1 MRRLIFIAGL
11 MLFFS
16 GITSNLTAQR
26 NSNIGY
32 YTIESECLG
41 SELDGSITLRAWG
54 TGRNR
59 FDAVDQAK
67 KNALR
72 EVIFKGI
79 RKGSPECN
87 QRPLLPEVNAE
98 MKYEDF
104 FNRFFSDRTD
114 DYKKFCSGKD
124 ERLDNKI
131 FRRGMGDSKMVT
143 YSVIVRVL
151 RAELKDYLAGGFSPQ
166 REPAE
171 INLPSIGIVREEKI
185 NWEYEIEPVSVGT
198 QGTYLIKV
206 WSYSRNPEL
215 AIEQAKRNAVHG
227 VIFKGFGGISGV
239 PGQHPLADSPNLEV
253 EQAEFFRNFFANG
266 GKYMKFVNITNDGS
280 VAAEDRLKIGKE
292 YKIGVVVS
300 VNVAGLRRDL
310 EEAGIIRS
318 LGSGT

>member
-1 MRRLIFIAGL
+1 

-171 INLPSIGIVREEKI
+171 INLPSAGIVREEKI

>member
-1 MRRLIFIAGL
+1 
-11 MLFFS
+11 MLLLS
-16 GITSNLTAQR
+16 GITSDLTAQR

-171 INLPSIGIVREEKI
+171 INLPSVGIVREEKI

>member
-1 MRRLIFIAGL
+1 
-11 MLFFS
+11 MLFLS
-16 GITSNLTAQR
+16 GITSDLTAQR
-26 NSNIGY
+26 NSNLGY

-171 INLPSIGIVREEKI
+171 INLPSVGIVRQEKI

>member
-1 MRRLIFIAGL
+1 
-11 MLFFS
+11 MLFLS
-16 GITSNLTAQR
+16 GITSDLTAQR

-171 INLPSIGIVREEKI
+171 INLPSVGIVREEKI

>member
-1 MRRLIFIAGL
+1 MKKTVLIVCL
-11 MLFFS
+11 MLVAGFWMVD
-16 GITSNLTAQR
+16 ITAQR

-32 YTIESECLG
+32 YTIEPECLG
-41 SELDGSITLRAWG
+41 TELDGSVTLRSWG

-67 KNALR
+67 KNAVR
-72 EVIFKGI
+72 DVIFKGI
-79 RKGSPECN
+79 RKGSSECN
-87 QRPLLPEVNAE
+87 PRPLLPEVNAE

-104 FNRFFSDRTD
+104 FNRFFSDKGG

-151 RAELKDYLAGGFSPQ
+151 RAELKDYLAGGFASPE
-166 REPAE
+166 RGE
-171 INLPSIGIVREEKI
+171 INLPSIGILKEEKI
-185 NWEYEIEPVSVGT
+185 NWNYEIEPVGVGT

-206 WSYSRNPEL
+206 WSYSKNPEV
-215 AIEQAKRNAVHG
+215 AIEQAKKNAVHG

-239 PGQHPLADSPNLEV
+239 PGQHPLTDNPNLEI

-266 GKYMKFVNITNDGS
+266 GKYMKFVNVTNDGS
-280 VAAEDRLKIGKE
+280 VAAEDRLKVGKE

-300 VNVAGLRRDL
+300 VNVAGLRKDL
-310 EEAGIIRS
+310 EDAGMIRS

>member
-1 MRRLIFIAGL
+1 
-11 MLFFS
+11 MLFLS
-16 GITSNLTAQR
+16 GITSDLTAQR

-171 INLPSIGIVREEKI
+171 INLPSVGIVRQEKI

-198 QGTYLIKV
+198 QGNYLIKV

-239 PGQHPLADSPNLEV
+239 PGQHPLADSPNLEM

>member
-1 MRRLIFIAGL
+1 
-11 MLFFS
+11 MLFLS
-16 GITSNLTAQR
+16 GITSDLTAQR

-54 TGRNR
+54 PGRNR

>member
-1 MRRLIFIAGL
+1 MLIL
-11 MLFFS
+11 S
-16 GITSNLTAQR
+16 GITSDMTAQR

-171 INLPSIGIVREEKI
+171 INLPSVGIVRQEKI

>member
-1 MRRLIFIAGL
+1 

-26 NSNIGY
+26 NSNLGY

-171 INLPSIGIVREEKI
+171 INLPSVGIVRQEKI

>member
-1 MRRLIFIAGL
+1 
-11 MLFFS
+11 MLFLS
-16 GITSNLTAQR
+16 GITSDLTAQR

-171 INLPSIGIVREEKI
+171 INLPSVGIVRQEKI

-266 GKYMKFVNITNDGS
+266 GKYMKFVNISNDGS

>member
-1 MRRLIFIAGL
+1 
-11 MLFFS
+11 MLFLS
-16 GITSNLTAQR
+16 GITSDLTAQR

-143 YSVIVRVL
+143 DSVIVRVL

-171 INLPSIGIVREEKI
+171 INLPSVGIVRQEKI

>member
-1 MRRLIFIAGL
+1 
-11 MLFFS
+11 MLFLS
-16 GITSNLTAQR
+16 GITSDLTAQR

-171 INLPSIGIVREEKI
+171 INLPSIGIVRQEKI

>member
-1 MRRLIFIAGL
+1 
-11 MLFFS
+11 MLFLS
-16 GITSNLTAQR
+16 GITSDLTAQR

-114 DYKKFCSGKD
+114 DYKKFCSGKA

-131 FRRGMGDSKMVT
+131 FRRGMGASKMVT

>member
-1 MRRLIFIAGL
+1 
-11 MLFFS
+11 MLFLS
-16 GITSNLTAQR
+16 GITSDLTAQR

-171 INLPSIGIVREEKI
+171 INLPSVGIVRQEKI

>member
-1 MRRLIFIAGL
+1 
-11 MLFFS
+11 MLFLS
-16 GITSNLTAQR
+16 GIISDLTAQR

>member
-1 MRRLIFIAGL
+1 
-11 MLFFS
+11 MLFLS
-16 GITSNLTAQR
+16 GITSDLTAQR

-124 ERLDNKI
+124 ELLDNKI

>member
-1 MRRLIFIAGL
+1 
-11 MLFFS
+11 MLFLS
-16 GITSNLTAQR
+16 GITSDLTAQR

-171 INLPSIGIVREEKI
+171 INLPSIGILREEKI

>member
-1 MRRLIFIAGL
+1 
-11 MLFFS
+11 MLFLS

-171 INLPSIGIVREEKI
+171 INLPSVGIVRQEKI

>member
-1 MRRLIFIAGL
+1 M
-11 MLFFS
+11 
-16 GITSNLTAQR
+16 
-26 NSNIGY
+26 
-32 YTIESECLG
+32 
-41 SELDGSITLRAWG
+41 
-54 TGRNR
+54 
-59 FDAVDQAK
+59 
-67 KNALR
+67 
-72 EVIFKGI
+72 IFKGI

-171 INLPSIGIVREEKI
+171 INLPSVGIVRQEKI

>member
-1 MRRLIFIAGL
+1 
-11 MLFFS
+11 MLFLS
-16 GITSNLTAQR
+16 GITSDLTAQR

-41 SELDGSITLRAWG
+41 SELDGSITLSSWG

-171 INLPSIGIVREEKI
+171 INLPSVGIVRQEKI

>member
-1 MRRLIFIAGL
+1 
-11 MLFFS
+11 MLFLS
-16 GITSNLTAQR
+16 GITSDLTAQR

-79 RKGSPECN
+79 QKGSPECN

-171 INLPSIGIVREEKI
+171 INLPSVGIVRQEKI

>member
-1 MRRLIFIAGL
+1 
-11 MLFFS
+11 MLFLS
-16 GITSNLTAQR
+16 GITSDLTAQR

-143 YSVIVRVL
+143 YSVIVRIL

-171 INLPSIGIVREEKI
+171 INLPSVGIVRQEKI

>member
-1 MRRLIFIAGL
+1 
-11 MLFFS
+11 MLFLS
-16 GITSNLTAQR
+16 GITSDLTAQR

-171 INLPSIGIVREEKI
+171 INLPSVGIVRQEKI

-239 PGQHPLADSPNLEV
+239 PGQHPLADSPNLEM

>member
-1 MRRLIFIAGL
+1 

-151 RAELKDYLAGGFSPQ
+151 RADLKDYLAGGFSPQ

-171 INLPSIGIVREEKI
+171 INLPSAGIVREEKI